1 MNSYKNI
8 ITIFKLTTRTGRK
21 PFGINESKQY
31 DNLNDVDQDIT
42 RFEQV
47 WQKGESW
54 TVEVMHLS
62 ASKPKDKWVTIDY
75 SSY

>member
-42 RFEQV
+42 WFEQV

-54 TVEVMHLS
+54 TVEVMQLS
-62 ASKPKDKWVTIDY
+62 AGKPKDKWVTIDY